1 MYICMSMYTV
11 HVHVHICIVD
21 NPPLPHTLHTHTH
34 THTRTHTHTHTH
46 THTCIREYPYML
58 IAELTARDSSL
69 FLGSTCPSENSE
81 CREMS
86 AKDHVRQIT
95 RECEGVSGEG
105 A

>member
-1 MYICMSMYTV
+1 MYTCMSMYTV
-11 HVHVHICIVD
+11 HVHVHVCIVD
-21 NPPLPHTLHTHTH
+21 NPPLPHTPHTHTH
-34 THTRTHTHTHTH
+34 THK
-46 THTCIREYPYML
+46 CIREYPYML

-81 CREMS
+81 CGEMS